1 MVRFSC
7 FQVHTPSPKPKKIS
21 QSSVEAMHKSLQD
34 SCKIQAFNLKQ
45 SSGET
50 SLKPAQAEGM
60 SQTSRNLKHLLSL
73 QPVRKSDDN
82 ENNRI
87 DESNIDVSQTARIIK
102 SRSLGSA
109 LNLEGRVSVNNDA
122 EDDTDQGSSDGSDEH
137 NRSGVPN
144 GSRGV
149 SPPEQCQS
157 SEVVNDGSIFSI
169 GEPLH
174 SEKEGQENS
183 DTQLR
188 SEKEGQE
195 NSDTALSGECN
206 VDSGVQT
213 PRAQR
218 GLVKSCS
225 LPNISNS
232 TPTADGHSPLNHLAI
247 HSSRSSQDLHVLG
260 VRRKELSV
268 HELGMQVMQEQR
280 RDDITARPENH
291 SVENSIDD
299 GYDSCNYSGLAKDW
313 IMPES
318 DETNRGKILQ
328 GESSVHRLDELPSRD
343 FRIKRIEEWVSG
355 LQHSS
360 PLEEITESLQSNDL
374 VMRDSS
380 DLNSLSAAKTD
391 VKVTP
396 GMEAAK
402 RYISAL
408 SAVSTTAQLA
418 NHGLA
423 VIPFLSAFVNLR
435 VVNLSGNAIVRIT
448 AGALPRGLHMLN
460 LSKNNIANIEGLR
473 ELTRLRV
480 LDLSYN
486 RILRI
491 GHGLASCSS
500 LKELY
505 LAGNKISE
513 VEGLHRLLKLAVL
526 DLRFNKISTAKC
538 LGQLAANYNSL
549 QAISLE
555 GNPAQKNVGD
565 DHLKK
570 YLQGLLPHMAYYNR
584 QPIKS
589 STLKDSA
596 DRSVRLGSTHQFDR
610 GLRPDHK
617 VTRKSTHGASAHRAS
632 SSSTHGH
639 ANQSVLSL
647 KKTRGRHGH
656 LPPSGTKPSTS
667 HTRHHYF
674 DIGNKLMNLKQD
686 LSMRRSRSV
695 GTMAAM

>member
-7 FQVHTPSPKPKKIS
+7 FQAHIYSPKPKKS
-21 QSSVEAMHKSLQD
+21 FQPSVEAMQKSLQD
-34 SCKIQAFNLKQ
+34 SSKNLALNLKD

-50 SLKPAQAEGM
+50 SLKPSQAEGL
-60 SQTSRNLKHLLSL
+60 SQTSRNLKHVLSL

-82 ENNRI
+82 ESNFI
-87 DESNIDVSQTARIIK
+87 DESDINVTQTGRIIK

-109 LNLEGRVSVNNDA
+109 LNLEGRVAVNIHA
-122 EDDTDQGSSDGSDEH
+122 EDDTDQGYSDGSNEN
-137 NRSGVPN
+137 NRSGVSN

-149 SPPEQCQS
+149 SPPQQCQR
-157 SEVVNDGSIFSI
+157 SEVVNDESIFSV

-183 DTQLR
+183 DT
-188 SEKEGQE
+188 
-195 NSDTALSGECN
+195 ALSGDGVN
-206 VDSGVQT
+206 SGVHM
-213 PRAQR
+213 PRAQQ

-225 LPNISNS
+225 LPNISDS
-232 TPTADGHSPLNHLAI
+232 TPTTKGHSHMNHLAV

-260 VRRKELSV
+260 MRRKEISV
-268 HELGMQVMQEQR
+268 NELGMQVMQEQR
-280 RDDITARPENH
+280 RDDIIARPENH
-291 SVENSIDD
+291 SLENSIDD

-318 DETNRGKILQ
+318 DEANRGKNLQ
-328 GESSVHRLDELPSRD
+328 GESSVRRWDELPSRD
-343 FRIKRIEEWVSG
+343 FKIKRIEEWVSG
-355 LQHSS
+355 LQYSS
-360 PLEEITESLQSNDL
+360 PLEETNELSQSNDQ
-374 VMRDSS
+374 VKRDSS
-380 DLNSLSAAKTD
+380 DINSVSAAKTD

-408 SAVSTTAQLA
+408 SAGSTTAQLA

-435 VVNLSGNAIVRIT
+435 VLNLSGNAIVRVT

-617 VTRKSTHGASAHRAS
+617 STRKSTHGVSAHRAS

-647 KKTRGRHGH
+647 KKSRGRHGH
-656 LPPSGTKPSTS
+656 LPPSGTKPTAS
-667 HTRHHYF
+667 HTRHHHF

-686 LSMRRSRSV
+686 LSMRRSRSE

>member
-7 FQVHTPSPKPKKIS
+7 FQAHIYSPKPKKS
-21 QSSVEAMHKSLQD
+21 FQPSVEAMQKSLQD
-34 SCKIQAFNLKQ
+34 SSKNLALNLKD

-50 SLKPAQAEGM
+50 SLKPSQAEGL
-60 SQTSRNLKHLLSL
+60 SQTSRNLKHVLSL

-82 ENNRI
+82 ESNFI
-87 DESNIDVSQTARIIK
+87 DESDIKVSQTGRIIK

-109 LNLEGRVSVNNDA
+109 LNLEGRVAVNIHA
-122 EDDTDQGSSDGSDEH
+122 EDDTDQGYSDGSNEN
-137 NRSGVPN
+137 NRSGVSN

-149 SPPEQCQS
+149 SPPQQCQS
-157 SEVVNDGSIFSI
+157 SEVVNVESIFSV

-183 DTQLR
+183 DT
-188 SEKEGQE
+188 
-195 NSDTALSGECN
+195 AVSGECG
-206 VDSGVQT
+206 VDSGVHM
-213 PRAQR
+213 PRAQQ

-225 LPNISNS
+225 LPNISDS
-232 TPTADGHSPLNHLAI
+232 TPTIKGHSHMNHLAI

-260 VRRKELSV
+260 MRRREISV
-268 HELGMQVMQEQR
+268 NELGTQVMQEQR
-280 RDDITARPENH
+280 RDDIIARPENH
-291 SVENSIDD
+291 SRENSIDD

-318 DETNRGKILQ
+318 DEANRGKNLQ
-328 GESSVHRLDELPSRD
+328 GESSVRRWDELPSRD
-343 FRIKRIEEWVSG
+343 FKIKRIEEWVSG
-355 LQHSS
+355 LQYTSL
-360 PLEEITESLQSNDL
+360 LEETNESSQSNDQ
-374 VMRDSS
+374 VKRDSS
-380 DLNSLSAAKTD
+380 DINSVTAAKTD

-408 SAVSTTAQLA
+408 SAASTTAQLA

-423 VIPFLSAFVNLR
+423 VIPFLSAFVSLR
-435 VVNLSGNAIVRIT
+435 VLNLSGNAIVRVT

-617 VTRKSTHGASAHRAS
+617 ATRKSTHGVSAHRAS

-639 ANQSVLSL
+639 ANQSVLPL
-647 KKTRGRHGH
+647 KKSRGRHGH
-656 LPPSGTKPSTS
+656 LPPSGTKPTAS

-686 LSMRRSRSV
+686 LSMRRSRSE

>member
-1 MVRFSC
+1 MPLMVRFSC
-7 FQVHTPSPKPKKIS
+7 FQAHTPSPKPKKIF
-21 QSSVEAMHKSLQD
+21 QPSVEAMNKSLQD
-34 SCKIQAFNLKQ
+34 SSKKQAFNLKDL
-45 SSGET
+45 SGET
-50 SLKPAQAEGM
+50 SLKPSQAEG
-60 SQTSRNLKHLLSL
+60 TSRNLKHLLSL
-73 QPVRKSDDN
+73 QPIRKSDDN
-82 ENNRI
+82 ESNCI
-87 DESNIDVSQTARIIK
+87 DESSLNVTQTGRIIK

-109 LNLEGRVSVNNDA
+109 LNLEGRLSVNSDA
-122 EDDTDQGSSDGSDEH
+122 EDDTDQGYSDGSNEH
-137 NRSGVPN
+137 NRYEVPD
-144 GSRGV
+144 GRRGV

-169 GEPLH
+169 GDQLH
-174 SEKEGQENS
+174 SEKEGQE
-183 DTQLR
+183 T
-188 SEKEGQE
+188 
-195 NSDTALSGECN
+195 SDTALSGEFGGNC
-206 VDSGVQT
+206 GVHM
-213 PRAQR
+213 PRDQQ
-218 GLVKSCS
+218 GLVKSRS
-225 LPNISNS
+225 LPNITDS
-232 TPTADGHSPLNHLAI
+232 TPATMDHSHLNHLAV

-260 VRRKELSV
+260 VRRKEISV
-268 HELGMQVMQEQR
+268 NELGMQVMQEHKL
-280 RDDITARPENH
+280 DDIIARPENH

-318 DETNRGKILQ
+318 DEANRGKNIQ
-328 GESSVHRLDELPSRD
+328 GESSVHRWDELPSRD
-343 FRIKRIEEWVSG
+343 FKIKRIEEWVSG

-360 PLEEITESLQSNDL
+360 PLEETNEASQLNEQEK
-374 VMRDSS
+374 RDSG
-380 DLNSLSAAKTD
+380 DLNSVSAAKTD

-408 SAVSTTAQLA
+408 SATSSAAQLA

-617 VTRKSTHGASAHRAS
+617 ATRKGTHGASAHRAS

-647 KKTRGRHGH
+647 KKSRGRHGH
-656 LPPSGTKPSTS
+656 LPPTGTKPTTS
-667 HTRHHYF
+667 HTRHHY

-686 LSMRRSRSV
+686 LSMRRTRSE